1 MKNGTK
7 IVLVVGVYLLHTFQ
21 AIAQTS
27 SKNLLQSPVSEMGY
41 WLFIAGVLLFVAAFS
56 FWMIKKREASI
67 REAEA
72 QKTMQQELRATEL
85 QYRLE
90 TEKVINYFAHSVNSH
105 VNVDDMLWDVA
116 KNCISKLS
124 FEDCVIY
131 LLDEKNFVLVQKAAW
146 GPKNPEAYKILNRI
160 EIPIGSGIV
169 GNVALT
175 GRAEVVPDTSADV
188 RYIVDDEMRLS
199 EIAVPIV
206 SNGKVIGVIDSEHPQ
221 KNFYT
226 NRHLE
231 ILTTIAAFCADKI
244 DKIGAEKLTRQKE
257 MELLQL
263 NQELATSRLTT
274 LRSQMNPHF
283 IYNALNSI
291 QQYILIG
298 NVDQANS
305 YLSKFSRLQREILL
319 HSEFNFITLEKE
331 MEMLNL
337 YLQLEQLRL
346 DKNLEYKIEISS
358 DVDPSEIKLPP
369 MVLQPFAE
377 NAIWH
382 GLATKNGHRK
392 LEIYFSLQGNNIL
405 CCSVKDNGIGREAA
419 GRLSSHNGK
428 THTSKG
434 LQLVNKRLELLRQ
447 QYNQPFEVSIHDVEE
462 LDGSVAG
469 TEVKLLLYA
478 GG

>member
-7 IVLVVGVYLLHTFQ
+7 IILVVGVYLLHTINT
-21 AIAQTS
+21 IAQTS
-27 SKNLLQSPVSEMGY
+27 SKNLLQSPVSELGY

-72 QKTMQQELRATEL
+72 KKTMQQELRATEL

-90 TEKVINYFAHSVNSH
+90 TEKVINYFAHSMSAH
-105 VNVDDMLWDVA
+105 TNVDDLLWDVV

-131 LLDEKNFVLVQKAAW
+131 MLDEQNFVLVQKAAW

-175 GRAEVVPDTSADV
+175 GRAEMIPNTSADE

-199 EIAVPIV
+199 EIAVPII
-206 SNGKVIGVIDSEHPQ
+206 SHGKVIGVIDSEHPQ

-244 DKIGAEKLTRQKE
+244 EKIGVENMARQKE
-257 MELLQL
+257 IELLQL

-298 NVDQANS
+298 NADQANR
-305 YLSKFSRLQREILL
+305 YLSKFSRLQREILI

-346 DKNLEYKIEISS
+346 DNNLQYKIEISS
-358 DVDPSEIKLPP
+358 DIDPSEIKLPP

-405 CCSVKDNGIGREAA
+405 SCSVKDNGIGREAA
-419 GRLSSHNGK
+419 GRLGGQNGK

-478 GG
+478 GS